1 MAECLLV
8 CLRVCL
14 HLRLC
19 LRRSVYAVA
28 CGLVINLVFMLLIFH
43 LVPVNVRVRARACSR
58 VCARSSGATT
68 QPLLVEFG
76 QTDSFVRDMQGSVV
90 RRVISVRVWPGIV
103 VMFLSRGNLKGTLA
117 TVAQG
122 LSLYEG
128 YGTASSSLV
137 PPLSSSQPPTP
148 VTAAAAAAAFM
159 VGGCV
164 SYPGW
169 DVASDSS
176 AHHLSS
182 RLVGPAS
189 SIQDVW
195 DMLRVKQAARPPVV
209 MMPTWNVL
217 SSSAD
222 SRSAVTMMLQASTD
236 HRIWPSTQ
244 LK

>member
-8 CLRVCL
+8 CLCVCL

-19 LRRSVYAVA
+19 LRRS
-28 CGLVINLVFMLLIFH
+28 LVINLVFMLPIFH

-76 QTDSFVRDMQGSVV
+76 ETDSFVRDMQGSVV

-103 VMFLSRGNLKGTLA
+103 VMFLSRGNLKGTRA

-195 DMLRVKQAARPPVV
+195 DMIRVKQAARPPVV

-222 SRSAVTMMLQASTD
+222 SRSAVTMMLQA
-236 HRIWPSTQ
+236 
-244 LK
+244 